1 MKCRR
6 QAFACV
12 RLAQTSNS
20 QQKIEFCQSRQGVTI
35 AGGDLQDL
43 EAQVMPEPW
52 RRPAAAPEPIAV
64 LLDLLL
70 SLNKL
75 LQQIDLANEQGGVGR
90 CLPAGTVLTL
100 LTGLLDRIEGNG
112 T

>member
-1 MKCRR
+1 
-6 QAFACV
+6 
-12 RLAQTSNS
+12 
-20 QQKIEFCQSRQGVTI
+20 
-35 AGGDLQDL
+35 
-43 EAQVMPEPW
+43 MPEPW

-90 CLPAGTVLTL
+90 LTAGTVLTL